1 MSSISLRNVIKRY
14 GTGKTELQVIHGVN
28 AEIAQGETHSDLALT
43 VAMALPWA
51 NEDDKAVLNR
61 FLKGSYTERDRFDLQ
76 MFAVRTHNKFVGL
89 TPSI

>member
-1 MSSISLRNVIKRY
+1 MLFVQALAA
-14 GTGKTELQVIHGVN
+14 TL

-51 NEDDKAVLNR
+51 TANDKAVLSR
-61 FLKGSYTERDRFDLQ
+61 FLKGSSTERDRFDLQ

-89 TPSI
+89 TPLI

>member
-1 MSSISLRNVIKRY
+1 MLFVQALAA
-14 GTGKTELQVIHGVN
+14 TL

-61 FLKGSYTERDRFDLQ
+61 FLKGSYTERDCFNLQ